1 MDGARLDEVIDGG
14 VNGITLRCTKVVF
27 VPGSQ
32 RGQFT
37 LQPTENSSYSFAA
50 DAIVTSIGQDPDLS
64 VLGEGFAAAGGLLLT
79 DAQFATNTAGVFA
92 GGDMTSMAR
101 FVTEAIGM
109 GKRAAQAI
117 AHELQHKGSGA
128 TLPAGARYGDEPL
141 VPLAAI
147 STYYHPKTA
156 RATTGLL
163 DVQERLKDDVEVQL
177 GLELEQALTES
188 ERCFS
193 CGTCINCDN
202 CVVYCPDMAVK
213 RVGDGY
219 LVLTDYCKGCGL
231 CVKECP
237 TGSMMMQE
245 ELR

>member
-1 MDGARLDEVIDGG
+1 
-14 VNGITLRCTKVVF
+14 
-27 VPGSQ
+27 
-32 RGQFT
+32 
-37 LQPTENSSYSFAA
+37 
-50 DAIVTSIGQDPDLS
+50 
-64 VLGEGFAAAGGLLLT
+64 
-79 DAQFATNTAGVFA
+79 
-92 GGDMTSMAR
+92 MTSMAR

-109 GKRAAQAI
+109 GQRAAQAI
-117 AHELQHKGSGA
+117 ARELRQRE
-128 TLPAGARYGDEPL
+128 TLASSAPAPHYDDEPL

-147 STYYHPKTA
+147 STFYHPKRERV
-156 RATTGLL
+156 RAELL
-163 DVQERLKDDVEVQL
+163 DAHERLQREAEVQL
-177 GLELEQALTES
+177 GLELEQALSES

-219 LVLTDYCKGCGL
+219 IVLTDYCKGCGA

-237 TGSMMMQE
+237 TGSMKMQE